1 MATPAFL
8 RYLPSR
14 LKPLRSP
21 AVWAPITIFLLLS
34 AFIWEFRDNPD
45 WFNRNQSIGDAS
57 SSPLTP
63 EEQAKLSEIDTIDV
77 LLGETRTPTTPSTA
91 ANPASPT
98 GAEGATDPNSP
109 ANAANPDSRLLS
121 GREDPFGAYTAEY
134 QFPGAANA
142 ANSLRPNG
150 GISSAGGSPT
160 VGGGGGGGLSYGG
173 APAGSTAP
181 SNSSALSQALDRQQS
196 ARNAARQTTQ
206 SPAANSSG
214 QPSFGGSSF
223 GDSSTSQPAVSSG
236 GSIDVPFIRTTPSM
250 SPAVGTT
257 GYQAPAT
264 ANLPVFN
271 IAPPQPSRNP
281 YSPQIAPAAPVQPSA
296 VPQPGLYTAPSSTQP
311 AQNQQIR

>member
-45 WFNRNQSIGDAS
+45 WFNRNQSISDNA

-77 LLGETRTPTTPSTA
+77 LLGETRTPNTPSTNA
-91 ANPASPT
+91 DPANPTSPT
-98 GAEGATDPNSP
+98 NPESATDPN
-109 ANAANPDSRLLS
+109 NPDSRLLS

-150 GISSAGGSPT
+150 SVSSAGGFSGGNSGGSA
-160 VGGGGGGGLSYGG
+160 GGGTSYSG
-173 APAGSTAP
+173 APIGSTAP
-181 SNSSALSQALDRQQS
+181 SNSSALSQALDRQASRS
-196 ARNAARQTTQ
+196 AAGQAAGQTAQ
-206 SPAANSSG
+206 SPAANSGG
-214 QPSFGGSSF
+214 QPSFGGAS
-223 GDSSTSQPAVSSG
+223 GGTPAQPAVSSG

-264 ANLPVFN
+264 SNLPIFN
-271 IAPPQPSRNP
+271 TAPPQPSRNP
-281 YSPQIAPAAPVQPSA
+281 YSPAPVAPVQPST
-296 VPQPGLYTAPSSTQP
+296 VPQAGLYTAPSSTQP